1 VDLPSTFV
9 ESVFFKTKSEHDPA
23 LAFRFTLSSP
33 LLFWCGVRTPLVRTL
48 LACPHSRSHSLSYR
62 AEFVQRKWRR
72 PRTAAE
78 VALLEHLLCPQP
90 PSVGPDGTKSNDA
103 DDDALPVHDRRRRS
117 PHGGYT
123 GAKARSFGS
132 TVFGGQAVPPL
143 SFEGIEVEMSSRL
156 NSVDPKSAVD
166 SSRKALAVRE
176 TAAQAVLMRHL
187 LKADDV
193 ELLDRVGAGAFGE
206 VGRWRSHDGNICNSR
221 LPPESLKGITNFFFV
236 RWADGW
242 LCVLRCF
249 AGSALGSPWR
259 SKPCSM

>member
-1 VDLPSTFV
+1 
-9 ESVFFKTKSEHDPA
+9 
-23 LAFRFTLSSP
+23 
-33 LLFWCGVRTPLVRTL
+33 VRTL

-206 VGRWRSHDGNICNSR
+206 VGSGVPTTETSATQCP
-221 LPPESLKGITNFFFV
+221 PPESLEGTTSMTIFFF
-236 RWADGW
+236 GW
-242 LCVLRCF
+242 RMPGCVFQGVSREVPRA
-249 AGSALGSPWR
+249 AGGGKNHA
-259 SKPCSM
+259 